1 MDRQVLKH
9 RITGAVVLISVAV
22 IFLPMFLDRTEPSLD
37 QESSPIPPA
46 PQAKPFGEYVPI
58 PPEWSEQAE
67 HELWTNRDAVESEP
81 ATEPVQEIP
90 DAELPDRPALAAN
103 GLPEAWAVQL
113 ATFADADNA
122 KALNQKL
129 LKAGFHSF
137 LRESQ
142 TETRTL
148 YRVLV
153 GPELVAKDAGKVR
166 DQLKKDFKLEGI
178 VVRFKP

>member
-9 RITGAVVLISVAV
+9 RITGAVVLVSIAV
-22 IFLPMFLDRTEPSLD
+22 IFLPMFLDRTEPTLD
-37 QESSPIPPA
+37 PASSPIPPA
-46 PQAKPFGEYVPI
+46 PQAQPFGEFVPI
-58 PPEWSEQAE
+58 APEWSELPE
-67 HELWTNRDAVESEP
+67 HELWTNRDALEP
-81 ATEPVQEIP
+81 EPTAEPVQEIP
-90 DAELPDRPALAAN
+90 DAELPDRPALAEN
-103 GLPEAWAVQL
+103 GLPEAWTVQL

-122 KALNQKL
+122 KALNRKL
-129 LKAGFHSF
+129 LEAGFHSY

-142 TETRTL
+142 TETRKL

-166 DQLKKDFKLEGI
+166 DQLKKEFRLDGI